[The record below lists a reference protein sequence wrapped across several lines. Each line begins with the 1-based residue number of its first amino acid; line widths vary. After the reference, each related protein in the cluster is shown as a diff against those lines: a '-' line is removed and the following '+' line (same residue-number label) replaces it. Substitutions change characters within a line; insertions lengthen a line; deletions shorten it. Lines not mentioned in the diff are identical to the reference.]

1 MSFELQV
8 TIKDS
13 ERTLRQQFLLYD
25 KVEIDPMGPI
35 DPKIKECIDETAKSF
50 DGEPD
55 DIILKLTMV
64 YQ

>member
-13 ERTLRQQFLLYD
+13 ERTLRQNFLLYNKVVIDPDD
-25 KVEIDPMGPI
+25 KVDQSLQ
-35 DPKIKECIDETAKSF
+35 DCIDEALKSF